1 MQRRC
6 KANAKNRQHIKFNH
20 TGGSRPFLKH
30 KELAETKGEH
40 PTYISNWQ
48 AMHQYR
54 KKGGVYVNE
63 VAEAKGKN
71 MAAELE
77 KVKEQLASSAPNDTP
92 PYQIMVPEKLQLGIL
107 SAELGVGKDKKIRG
121 VGSSLRVQGT
131 SRRIS
136 ESNATNTSYDSK
148 HKVDELS
155 GKVDKLLGVIQKMQA
170 HIEYLRKK
178 GSINIYKLTHKHMWG
193 VKPRNATGKMQF
205 AKPQPLHSG
214 AHPDDLF
221 KKKP

>member
-1 MQRRC
+1 
-6 KANAKNRQHIKFNH
+6 
-20 TGGSRPFLKH
+20 
-30 KELAETKGEH
+30 
-40 PTYISNWQ
+40 
-48 AMHQYR
+48 MHQYR

-131 SRRIS
+131 SCRIS

-155 GKVDKLLGVIQKMQA
+155 GKVDELLGVIRKMQA
-170 HIEYLRKK
+170 HIKYLRKK
-178 GSINIYKLTHKHMWG
+178 GKKNHDNDDDGDDDGDDDDGDDDGDDDDGDDDDRDL
-193 VKPRNATGKMQF
+193 
-205 AKPQPLHSG
+205 KPQPSIL
-214 AHPDDLF
+214 
-221 KKKP
+221 